1 MELNFD
7 NYKIG
12 SEITL
17 DDTPIN
23 NLKYQSYQNVE
34 RPKIYNRFNWFR
46 DIPQFSMNIP
56 VNSKQKVSS
65 NQMVQFFVN
74 KGLTYNQSR
83 GLVGNLLHES
93 GGGIYNIVQGGKRG
107 ELKIDGKTGYGL
119 AQWTSKDRQTR
130 LYNFTKTT
138 RPTAQ
143 QQLNFVWWE
152 LNNTHKHALKALKNT
167 STIEE
172 ATESIM
178 KNYEHPNPRLANLKR
193 RIQYAKQI

>member
-1 MELNFD
+1 MELNLD
-7 NYKIG
+7 NYRIG

-23 NLKYQSYQNVE
+23 DLKYQSYQDVE
-34 RPKIYNRFNWFR
+34 RPEIYNRFNWFR

-93 GGGIYNIVQGGKRG
+93 GGGIYNIVQGGKQG
-107 ELKIDGKTGYGL
+107 ELKIDGKTGYE
-119 AQWTSKDRQTR
+119 QYYTDINSFWRD
-130 LYNFTKTT
+130 LYTPVMRHCNSFFNEYFQLLIQEQLGNRFLKTK
-138 RPTAQ
+138 
-143 QQLNFVWWE
+143 F
-152 LNNTHKHALKALKNT
+152 
-167 STIEE
+167 
-172 ATESIM
+172 
-178 KNYEHPNPRLANLKR
+178 
-193 RIQYAKQI
+193 

>member
-34 RPKIYNRFNWFR
+34 RPEIYNRFNWFR

-172 ATESIM
+172 
-178 KNYEHPNPRLANLKR
+178 HPNHRLANLKR

>member
-34 RPKIYNRFNWFR
+34 RPEIYNRFNWFR

-83 GLVGNLLHES
+83 GLV
-93 GGGIYNIVQGGKRG
+93 
-107 ELKIDGKTGYGL
+107 
-119 AQWTSKDRQTR
+119 
-130 LYNFTKTT
+130 
-138 RPTAQ
+138 
-143 QQLNFVWWE
+143 
-152 LNNTHKHALKALKNT
+152 
-167 STIEE
+167 
-172 ATESIM
+172 
-178 KNYEHPNPRLANLKR
+178 
-193 RIQYAKQI
+193 